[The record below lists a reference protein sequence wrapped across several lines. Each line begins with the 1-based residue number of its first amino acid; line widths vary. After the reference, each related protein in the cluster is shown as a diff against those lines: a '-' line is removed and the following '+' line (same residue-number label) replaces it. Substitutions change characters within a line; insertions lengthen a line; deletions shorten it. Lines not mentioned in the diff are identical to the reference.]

1 MGLWTRRPV
10 SSYPPRI
17 VVMKALRLAMKA
29 ELTRFRIRAI
39 ALSLI
44 LVGVTGCG
52 STVLKNPVEGR
63 GEGAELV
70 VRKMKDGPDRFETSG
85 TVFRAASGDRFLH
98 LWVKL
103 KNLSAEERAWDWT
116 RCGLIGSV
124 GSFEL
129 SVILFDMV
137 VSAEAPRITKLGSHE
152 EVGRHLVFAYP
163 DDDTLPTKLVCG
175 DVAVSFVL

>member
-1 MGLWTRRPV
+1 
-10 SSYPPRI
+10 
-17 VVMKALRLAMKA
+17 MKAPHPTMKT
-29 ELTRFRIRAI
+29 ELTRSWVRACL
-39 ALSLI
+39 LSLA
-44 LVGVTGCG
+44 LVGVTACG

-70 VRKMKDGPDRFETSG
+70 VRKMKDGPGRFETSG

-129 SVILFDMV
+129 SVILFDMM
-137 VSAEAPRITKLGSHE
+137 VSAEAPRTTELGGHE

-175 DVAVSFVL
+175 DLVVSFVL